1 MVFTGATTNAGRII
15 DHGITAPVAV
25 LDHRDG
31 LRQAMACTI
40 AADNAIPRDE
50 ALLLVIAGQPHA
62 VRRGR
67 IGRNC
72 QDAVGQG
79 RRPSVTGRLV
89 GRLVDRLGEQG
100 QAQGDGGQPNPLL
113 GGDDENGGSHGRYAA
128 G

>member
-50 ALLLVIAGQPHA
+50 ALLLVIAGQPNLGLLLF
-62 VRRGR
+62 RQRQR
-67 IGRNC
+67 TDC
-72 QDAVGQG
+72 
-79 RRPSVTGRLV
+79 TGRA
-89 GRLVDRLGEQG
+89 GRGTEIAVVDTVPLREVHMWLQEVQG
-100 QAQGDGGQPNPLL
+100 TILWA
-113 GGDDENGGSHGRYAA
+113 RR
-128 G
+128 

>member
-50 ALLLVIAGQPHA
+50 ALLLL
-62 VRRGR
+62 R
-67 IGRNC
+67 
-72 QDAVGQG
+72 D
-79 RRPSVTGRLV
+79 
-89 GRLVDRLGEQG
+89 VDMLRAAR
-100 QAQGDGGQPNPLL
+100 QAC
-113 GGDDENGGSHGRYAA
+113 AA
-128 G
+128 GRAMRRSLGAFQIVLVMREKRFF